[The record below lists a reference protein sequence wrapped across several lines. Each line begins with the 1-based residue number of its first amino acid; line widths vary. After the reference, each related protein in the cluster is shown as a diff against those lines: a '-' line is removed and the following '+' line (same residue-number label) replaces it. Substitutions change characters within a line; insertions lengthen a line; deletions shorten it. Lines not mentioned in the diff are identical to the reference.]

1 MFRQTQSYGKK
12 ILWEDGITRGVGVT
26 ANNSEENVF
35 ADAVICSVPAP
46 LALNLIPR
54 VDKKITTYL
63 KSVEYGASPL
73 VAFGLEKRVMNDLVG
88 IAIPQKE
95 GLQSSV
101 FFELTNKYAENAPPG
116 SGLMVSWPSGEY
128 GRELMNYSEEDIAA
142 ITAGEVR
149 ACLPEFPEKP
159 LFSKTYK
166 RNHAVPQY
174 RPGQVSE
181 SEKFFASESIPGLFF
196 AGDYLSPA
204 MGIEGAVITG
214 QRAAQSVMKYLS
226 KKKS

>member
-1 MFRQTQSYGKK
+1 MSELRPT
-12 ILWEDGITRGVGVT
+12 D
-26 ANNSEENVF
+26 SEENVF

-54 VDKKITTYL
+54 VDKTITTYL
-63 KSVEYGASPL
+63 ESVEYGASP
-73 VAFGLEKRVMNDLVG
+73 VIAFGLEKRVMDDLVG
-88 IAIPQKE
+88 IAVPQKE

-101 FFELTNKYAENAPPG
+101 FFELTNKYAGNAPDG
-116 SGLMVSWPSGEY
+116 GGLMVSWPSGEY
-128 GRELMNYSEEDIAA
+128 GRELMNCSEKDIAA
-142 ITAGEVR
+142 MAAREAH
-149 ACLPEFPEKP
+149 ACLPRFPEKP
-159 LFSKTYK
+159 LFTRTYK
-166 RNHAVPQY
+166 RNYAIPQY

-181 SEKFFASESIPGLFF
+181 SEKFLGNESIPGLFF

-226 KKKS
+226 WQQS